1 MVSLISYLLCF
12 ITIIQAATTRC
23 DLVFFLALVCLA
35 TAILLLLIPQ
45 MPQWLKAMSI
55 GLITGMLAGVIY
67 FAGVYDMLYLGRIAE
82 YRYAAVEAALM
93 LCLSMV
99 SLLPDRLP
107 RRRKKLVSGGSST
120 A

>member
-1 MVSLISYLLCF
+1 MVSIISYLLF
-12 ITIIQAATTRC
+12 FVTMIQAATTRC
-23 DLVFFLALVCLA
+23 DLVFALAAVCLITFILLALM
-35 TAILLLLIPQ
+35 Q
-45 MPQWLKAMSI
+45 KMPRWLKFLCI
-55 GLITGMLAGVIY
+55 GLIVGLLAGIVY
-67 FAGVYDMLYLGRIAE
+67 FAGIFDMLYLGRIAE

-99 SLLPDRLP
+99 SLLPNRLP